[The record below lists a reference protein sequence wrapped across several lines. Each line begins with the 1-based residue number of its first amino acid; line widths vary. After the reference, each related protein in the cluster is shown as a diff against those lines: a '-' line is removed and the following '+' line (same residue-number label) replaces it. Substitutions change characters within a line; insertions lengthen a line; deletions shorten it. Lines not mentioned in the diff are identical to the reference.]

1 MQRLTLS
8 ILIVLALLGVASFW
22 VVPPIPQ
29 PQLYHN
35 FADQRSL
42 SGIPNFWNVISNLPF
57 LIVGGWG
64 ILYLSSGSAPDG
76 LQDSTERW
84 MFLFFFIAVAFT
96 GVGSAYYHL
105 APNNERLVW
114 DRLPITMAFMALF
127 AIIIAERLSRR
138 VGVWLFVSLIVLGV
152 ASVLYWHLTETWGR
166 GDLRPYLL
174 VQFYPVVAIPIILAL
189 TPKAYTRTE
198 NLYSALAWY
207 VGAKLYEIL
216 DDAVFSFGNIV
227 SGHTLKHIGAAVS
240 CYMILSWIRQRRLV
254 KTQTFK
260 EPWPITDPNPH
271 SQ

>member
-1 MQRLTLS
+1 
-8 ILIVLALLGVASFW
+8 
-22 VVPPIPQ
+22 
-29 PQLYHN
+29 
-35 FADQRSL
+35 
-42 SGIPNFWNVISNLPF
+42 
-57 LIVGGWG
+57 
-64 ILYLSSGSAPDG
+64 
-76 LQDSTERW
+76 
-84 MFLFFFIAVAFT
+84 
-96 GVGSAYYHL
+96 
-105 APNNERLVW
+105 
-114 DRLPITMAFMALF
+114 
-127 AIIIAERLSRR
+127 

-152 ASVLYWHLTETWGR
+152 ASVLYWHVTETWGR

-174 VQFYPVVAIPIILAL
+174 VQFYPVVAIPIILAF

-216 DDAVFSFGNIV
+216 DDAVFSFGHVV

-260 EPWPITDPNPH
+260 EPWPVTDPNPH